1 MHIIGTMHFYRDYN
15 MQIHPFIDK
24 YAVIYMFV
32 KTITNLK
39 CFYINKYKKI
49 FTCNINMWCE
59 HILLHKISITII
71 LHISKYNIKSKTIN
85 FYIPGLNRIW
95 YGTKLPLGSFDFLCL
110 SIYFPIN
117 CHQHDLP
124 M

>member
-1 MHIIGTMHFYRDYN
+1 MHIIGTMHLYRDYN

-39 CFYINKYKKI
+39 MFLYYKYKKI

-85 FYIPGLNRIW
+85 FYISGLNRIW
-95 YGTKLPLGSFDFLCL
+95 YVQNSRLAPLIFYAFLY
-110 SIYFPIN
+110 IF
-117 CHQHDLP
+117 Q
-124 M
+124 